1 MSFPRFNSGS
11 IGRLSFDTMNQVFD
25 RIEALETDALRRTT
39 KPEKTRQIFPVRVT
53 GTNTF
58 GQSSF
63 YEVHQASAFTSG
75 GWNQLEGGVSSSSS
89 GNDFAYPLRG
99 LYTVNQI
106 VWVSAV
112 NADDGT
118 LYYVGV
124 VDTSNRPET
133 VMIKSSG
140 SIGAGRWLYTVW
152 RVFFNASTAQ
162 YQDIAIDIP
171 AYNGAE
177 NRVDGS
183 ALKGVGFMGTS
194 TATYTRNP
202 IANDVVVTGFMD
214 SDGTFHFSMPNGYTV
229 TC

>member
-11 IGRLSFDTMNQVFD
+11 IGRLTFDTMNQVFD
-25 RIEALETDALRRTT
+25 RIEALESDALRRTA

-53 GTNTF
+53 GTNAF

-63 YEVHQASAFTSG
+63 YEVHQASAFTAG
-75 GWNQLEGGVSSSSS
+75 GWNQLQGGVSSSSN

-118 LYYVGV
+118 LYYVGI
-124 VDTSNRPET
+124 VDTANRPET
-133 VMIKSSG
+133 VIIKSSG
-140 SIGAGRWLYTVW
+140 SIGGGRWLYTVW
-152 RVFFNASTAQ
+152 RVFFNPSTAL